1 MTASNSVS
9 PATRIH
15 PPTRYRR
22 HRHGQF
28 ACNHEQSIVNG
39 LSQTAPPPG
48 RVGPGRAGSWRDD
61 ESSPRSCSRG
71 SGKSRCHYD
80 KSRRRTLLSISHVAR
95 VNQSRG
101 ASQFVRYRHDCL
113 CVCLFRRGFDSIRF
127 VLPAAAAATTSVT
140 ETTAS
145 QLLVHTHL
153 HSKDGDNER

>member
-95 VNQSRG
+95 VNLCDIDMTVCASVCFVAVLIRLGSCCRQRRRRQQVSRK
-101 ASQFVRYRHDCL
+101 QPRHNFL
-113 CVCLFRRGFDSIRF
+113 HIH
-127 VLPAAAAATTSVT
+127 
-140 ETTAS
+140 
-145 QLLVHTHL
+145 VHTVTQQ
-153 HSKDGDNER
+153 RWR